1 MNRIILID
9 ADSFLY
15 WNIEDLDQYKDKI
28 DEYISRILV
37 DSNSS
42 HYRLFVEPFNN
53 TTHRKLFI
61 SNYKANR
68 ANKERP
74 HNYVEIKEYL
84 LECYNPVSIVGLES
98 DDLLISWYFK
108 IKQEYPFSD
117 VMIAGMDKDLKTFPI
132 KMFDTYYRRFG
143 DISEVSEDEA
153 DYNFYYQ
160 MIVGD
165 SSDNIKGMKGKG
177 KKYAETLLKQS
188 KNRFITVCREYNKMY
203 KSKWQKKFISE
214 YVQLKLIDN
223 IRVNIQLDK
232 AEFF

>member
-1 MNRIILID
+1 MSKIILID

-28 DEYISRILV
+28 DEYIAKILIE
-37 DSNSS
+37 SNAT

-68 ANKERP
+68 SNKEKP
-74 HNYVEIKEYL
+74 INYKEIKEYL
-84 LECYNPVSIVGLES
+84 LEAYNPVSILGLES
-98 DDLLISWYFK
+98 DDLLITWYYK
-108 IKQEYPFSD
+108 IKEEYPFSD
-117 VMIAGMDKDLKTFPI
+117 VMIAGMDKDLKTFDI

-143 DISEVSEDEA
+143 EIHNVSKDEA

-165 SSDNIKGMKGKG
+165 STDNIKGMKGKG
-177 KKYAETLLKQS
+177 SKYAESVLKQS
-188 KNRFITVCREYNKMY
+188 KNRFITVCREYKKMY
-203 KSKWQKKFISE
+203 KSKWQKKFLSE
-214 YVQLKLIDN
+214 YIQLKLIDN
-223 IRVNIQLDK
+223 IKVFIELDK
-232 AEFF
+232 VEFE